1 MARRFAVLVVAACG
15 GSQHASLPASP
26 PPPVPVASHP
36 TAVGNPPPPPPV
48 SASDEPRA
56 SDTLHCENIA
66 TSDFSIDGLLDDW
79 KSSPVAARIGA
90 APDGA
95 IAVRCAWDGTHVALS
110 VDVTD
115 DKLVRVASGH
125 GHEDHV
131 SFALSA
137 GGKPLRI
144 DVFPG
149 NAIAKPRVVGAGAEV
164 GDSLQPHGFSV
175 ELRAAAA
182 AIPGFSGSTPAIK
195 LDVTFHDSDRA
206 TGGDDAD
213 IALATQIE
221 LSERKD
227 LLDDFLHTVH
237 LAKSDITMDQLA
249 DVDPDRK
256 GKERIV
262 AGGNAIGIITDQ
274 FAYVTM
280 PAKPTKIELVPLGP
294 RGQQIIA
301 ATVHDA
307 GNGGSRDVLM
317 LWTVWSGQL
326 QPLKN
331 IEIRKELGGN
341 VLACDWKV
349 GKGKK
354 GPELI
359 VTARPAVGFTPDTW
373 NEEPAQDAD
382 SILLPWQT
390 ASAIYTLK
398 GAELER
404 REVPAKKH

>member
-1 MARRFAVLVVAACG
+1 MAT
-15 GSQHASLPASP
+15 
-26 PPPVPVASHP
+26 HP
-36 TAVGNPPPPPPV
+36 TPESNPPPPPPV
-48 SASDEPRA
+48 STSDEPAHGDALR
-56 SDTLHCENIA
+56 CENIA

-79 KSSPVAARIGA
+79 KSSPIAARIGA

-95 IAVRCAWDGTHVALS
+95 MAVRCAWDGTHVALS

-115 DKLVRVASGH
+115 DRVVRVGSGH

-131 SFALSA
+131 SFALGA
-137 GGKPLRI
+137 GGRPLRV
-144 DVFPG
+144 DVYPG

-175 ELRAAAA
+175 ELRAPAA

-195 LDVTFHDSDRA
+195 LGVTFHDADRA
-206 TGGDDAD
+206 TGGDDTD
-213 IALATQIE
+213 VTLATQIE

-227 LLDDFLHTVH
+227 LVDDFLHTVH

-280 PAKPTKIELVPLGP
+280 PARPTKIELVPLGP
-294 RGQQIIA
+294 RGQQLIA
-301 ATVHDA
+301 ATVHEA
-307 GNGGSRDVLM
+307 GGGGSRDVLM

-326 QPLKN
+326 QPVKN
-331 IEIRKELGGN
+331 IEIRKEMAGS
-341 VLACDWKV
+341 VLACSWKV
-349 GKGKK
+349 EKGKLVVK
-354 GPELI
+354 AEAP
-359 VTARPAVGFTPDTW
+359 VGFTPETW

-398 GAELER
+398 GAELDR
-404 REVPAKKH
+404 REVPAKKR

>member
-1 MARRFAVLVVAACG
+1 MARRFAFLMLAACG
-15 GSQHASLPASP
+15 GSQHSPAPAP
-26 PPPVPVASHP
+26 PPPPAPV
-36 TAVGNPPPPPPV
+36 TAHTEPESNPPPPPEV
-48 SASDEPRA
+48 SASDQPA
-56 SDTLHCENIA
+56 SSDAIRCANIA

-79 KSSPVAARIGA
+79 KSTPVAARIGA
-90 APDGA
+90 APDGS

-110 VDVTD
+110 VDATD
-115 DKLVRVASGH
+115 DRVVRVPSGRA
-125 GHEDHV
+125 HEDHV
-131 SFALSA
+131 SFSLAA
-137 GGKPLRI
+137 GARPLRV
-144 DVFPG
+144 DVYPG
-149 NAIAKPRVVGAGAEV
+149 NALARPRVVGSGAEV
-164 GDSLQPHGFSV
+164 ADSLQPHGFSV

-182 AIPGFSGSTPAIK
+182 AIPSFSGSTPAIA

-213 IALATQIE
+213 ITLATKIE

-227 LLDDFLHTVH
+227 LVDDFLHTVH
-237 LAKSDITMDQLA
+237 LTKSDITMDQLA

-280 PAKPTKIELVPLGP
+280 PARPTKIELVPLG
-294 RGQQIIA
+294 RQQIIA
-301 ATVHDA
+301 ATIRES
-307 GNGGSRDVLM
+307 GNGGSRDILM

-326 QPLKN
+326 QPLRT
-331 IEIRKELGGN
+331 IEIRKEMAGN
-341 VLACDWKV
+341 VLACSWKTD
-349 GKGKK
+349 KGKLVVK
-354 GPELI
+354 ADAP
-359 VTARPAVGFTPDTW
+359 VGFTPETW

-390 ASAIYTLK
+390 SSAIYTLK

>member
-1 MARRFAVLVVAACG
+1 MAT
-15 GSQHASLPASP
+15 
-26 PPPVPVASHP
+26 HP
-36 TAVGNPPPPPPV
+36 NGEGNPPPPPSV
-48 SASDEPRA
+48 SASDQPA
-56 SDTLHCENIA
+56 SGDAIHCENIA

-79 KSSPVAARIGA
+79 KSSPIAARIGA

-115 DKLVRVASGH
+115 DHVVRVPSGRA
-125 GHEDHV
+125 HEDHV
-131 SFALSA
+131 SFSLSA
-137 GGKPLRI
+137 GARPLRI
-144 DVFPG
+144 EVYPG
-149 NAIAKPRVVGAGAEV
+149 NAMAKPRVVGSGAEV
-164 GDSLQPHGFSV
+164 ADSLQPHGFSV
-175 ELRAAAA
+175 ELRASAA
-182 AIPGFSGSTPAIK
+182 AIPSFSGSTPAIA

-213 IALATQIE
+213 IALATKIE
-221 LSERKD
+221 LAERKD
-227 LLDDFLHTVH
+227 LVDDFLHTVH
-237 LAKSDITMDQLA
+237 LARSDITMDQLA

-274 FAYVTM
+274 FAFVTM

-301 ATVHDA
+301 ATVRDS
-307 GNGGSRDVLM
+307 GNGGSRDLLM

-326 QPLKN
+326 QPLRT
-331 IEIRKELGGN
+331 IEIRKEMGGN

-349 GKGKK
+349 AKGKK
-354 GPELI
+354 GPELV
-359 VTARPAVGFTPDTW
+359 VTAKPAVGFTPDAW

-382 SILLPWQT
+382 PILLPWQT
-390 ASAIYTLK
+390 ASAIYTLQ

-404 REVPAKKH
+404 KEVPAKKH